1 MNYLEEAAREV
12 DEHRKKQFALLA
24 QAELLESDPG
34 ELNIEELLRKEQLKT
49 QKILSEA
56 KNIADAESAKGKN

>member
-12 DEHRKKQFALLA
+12 EEHRRKQYALLA
-24 QAELLESDPG
+24 KIELFESDPG
-34 ELNIEELLRKEQLKT
+34 ELNVEELLRKEKLKT

-56 KNIADAESAKGKN
+56 KNIADAESAKGKD